1 MSDSP
6 HEIQWHPAFY
16 AAVSLELRENLEDLE
31 LTPEYNLSK
40 QPIRI
45 DLLIRKGSADKPIK
59 NEIGHIMRKYNVI
72 EYKSPSD
79 GMTIDDFA
87 KTLGYA
93 FLLKGLGEK
102 VNEIPIGELTVSMF
116 RAGKPVELFEELKNM
131 GHGIENKFPGIY
143 YITGNLLFPVQIVV
157 TSELSPENH
166 SSLRVLTNK
175 AKVEDVTNFL
185 LQTKELASPGDKNN
199 IDAVLQAS
207 VAANANIFD
216 DVRRNANM
224 CQALRELMKDEI
236 EIELA
241 NARKEGAE
249 AAKKEADEAV
259 KAAAEAA
266 KKEADEAAKAARKEA
281 EASSKTSAKRM
292 FTKGLSI
299 DDVADYLPQL
309 SIDDLRQIEAEVKS
323 LA

>member
-1 MSDSP
+1 
-6 HEIQWHPAFY
+6 
-16 AAVSLELRENLEDLE
+16 
-31 LTPEYNLSK
+31 
-40 QPIRI
+40 
-45 DLLIRKGSADKPIK
+45 
-59 NEIGHIMRKYNVI
+59 
-72 EYKSPSD
+72 
-79 GMTIDDFA
+79 
-87 KTLGYA
+87 
-93 FLLKGLGEK
+93 
-102 VNEIPIGELTVSMF
+102 
-116 RAGKPVELFEELKNM
+116 
-131 GHGIENKFPGIY
+131 
-143 YITGNLLFPVQIVV
+143 
-157 TSELSPENH
+157 
-166 SSLRVLTNK
+166 VLTNK

-185 LQTKELASPGDKNN
+185 LQTKELATPGDKNN

-249 AAKKEADEAV
+249 E
-259 KAAAEAA
+259 AEAA
-266 KKEADEAAKAARKEA
+266 
-281 EASSKTSAKRM
+281 SSKNTAKRM

>member
-1 MSDSP
+1 
-6 HEIQWHPAFY
+6 
-16 AAVSLELRENLEDLE
+16 
-31 LTPEYNLSK
+31 
-40 QPIRI
+40 
-45 DLLIRKGSADKPIK
+45 
-59 NEIGHIMRKYNVI
+59 
-72 EYKSPSD
+72 
-79 GMTIDDFA
+79 
-87 KTLGYA
+87 
-93 FLLKGLGEK
+93 
-102 VNEIPIGELTVSMF
+102 
-116 RAGKPVELFEELKNM
+116 
-131 GHGIENKFPGIY
+131 
-143 YITGNLLFPVQIVV
+143 
-157 TSELSPENH
+157 
-166 SSLRVLTNK
+166 VLTNK

-224 CQALRELMKDEI
+224 CQALRELMKEEI

-241 NARKEGAE
+241 NARKE
-249 AAKKEADEAV
+249 
-259 KAAAEAA
+259 AAEAA
-266 KKEADEAAKAARKEA
+266 KKEADEAARKETETARKEA
-281 EASSKTSAKRM
+281 ETARKETETARKEAVATSKTSAKRM

>member
-1 MSDSP
+1 
-6 HEIQWHPAFY
+6 
-16 AAVSLELRENLEDLE
+16 
-31 LTPEYNLSK
+31 
-40 QPIRI
+40 
-45 DLLIRKGSADKPIK
+45 
-59 NEIGHIMRKYNVI
+59 
-72 EYKSPSD
+72 
-79 GMTIDDFA
+79 
-87 KTLGYA
+87 
-93 FLLKGLGEK
+93 
-102 VNEIPIGELTVSMF
+102 
-116 RAGKPVELFEELKNM
+116 
-131 GHGIENKFPGIY
+131 
-143 YITGNLLFPVQIVV
+143 
-157 TSELSPENH
+157 
-166 SSLRVLTNK
+166 VLTNK

-185 LQTKELASPGDKNN
+185 LQTKELATPGDKNN

-224 CQALRELMKDEI
+224 CQALRELMKEEI

-249 AAKKEADEAV
+249 E
-259 KAAAEAA
+259 AEAA
-266 KKEADEAAKAARKEA
+266 
-281 EASSKTSAKRM
+281 SSKNTAKRM

>member
-1 MSDSP
+1 
-6 HEIQWHPAFY
+6 
-16 AAVSLELRENLEDLE
+16 
-31 LTPEYNLSK
+31 
-40 QPIRI
+40 
-45 DLLIRKGSADKPIK
+45 
-59 NEIGHIMRKYNVI
+59 
-72 EYKSPSD
+72 
-79 GMTIDDFA
+79 MTIDDFA

-102 VNEIPIGELTVSMF
+102 VNEIPIQELTVSMF
-116 RAGKPVELFEELKNM
+116 RAGKPVELFEELKSM
-131 GHGIENKFPGIY
+131 GHGIEHRFPGIY

-157 TSELSPENH
+157 TSELSPKNH

-249 AAKKEADEAV
+249 EARKETETAR
-259 KAAAEAA
+259 
-266 KKEADEAAKAARKEA
+266 KETETARKEA
-281 EASSKTSAKRM
+281 ETAKKEAVASSKTSAKRM

>member
-1 MSDSP
+1 M
-6 HEIQWHPAFY
+6 PAL
-16 AAVSLELRENLEDLE
+16 AGIS
-31 LTPEYNLSK
+31 
-40 QPIRI
+40 
-45 DLLIRKGSADKPIK
+45 
-59 NEIGHIMRKYNVI
+59 
-72 EYKSPSD
+72 
-79 GMTIDDFA
+79 
-87 KTLGYA
+87 TLGYA
-93 FLLKGLGEK
+93 FLLK
-102 VNEIPIGELTVSMF
+102 
-116 RAGKPVELFEELKNM
+116 
-131 GHGIENKFPGIY
+131 
-143 YITGNLLFPVQIVV
+143 GNLLFPVQIVV

-241 NARKEGAE
+241 NARKE
-249 AAKKEADEAV
+249 
-259 KAAAEAA
+259 AAE
-266 KKEADEAAKAARKEA
+266 AARKEA
-281 EASSKTSAKRM
+281 EETAKV
-292 FTKGLSI
+292 FIKKGLSLE
-299 DDVADYLPQL
+299 DVSDGLPQL
-309 SIDDLRQIEAEVKS
+309 SMDELRQIEAEVKS

>member
-116 RAGKPVELFEELKNM
+116 RAGKPVELFEELKSM
-131 GHGIENKFPGIY
+131 GHGIENRFPGIY

-157 TSELSPENH
+157 TSELSPETH
-166 SSLRVLTNK
+166 STLRVLTNK

-185 LQTKELASPGDKNN
+185 LQTKELATPGDKNN

-249 AAKKEADEAV
+249 EARKETETAR
-259 KAAAEAA
+259 
-266 KKEADEAAKAARKEA
+266 KETETARKEA
-281 EASSKTSAKRM
+281 ETAKKEAVASSKTSAKRM

-309 SIDDLRQIEAEVKS
+309 SIDELRQIEAEVKS

>member
-1 MSDSP
+1 
-6 HEIQWHPAFY
+6 
-16 AAVSLELRENLEDLE
+16 
-31 LTPEYNLSK
+31 
-40 QPIRI
+40 
-45 DLLIRKGSADKPIK
+45 
-59 NEIGHIMRKYNVI
+59 
-72 EYKSPSD
+72 
-79 GMTIDDFA
+79 
-87 KTLGYA
+87 
-93 FLLKGLGEK
+93 
-102 VNEIPIGELTVSMF
+102 
-116 RAGKPVELFEELKNM
+116 
-131 GHGIENKFPGIY
+131 
-143 YITGNLLFPVQIVV
+143 
-157 TSELSPENH
+157 
-166 SSLRVLTNK
+166 
-175 AKVEDVTNFL
+175 
-185 LQTKELASPGDKNN
+185 
-199 IDAVLQAS
+199 VLQAS

-259 KAAAEAA
+259 KAARKEAAEAA
-266 KKEADEAAKAARKEA
+266 KKEADEAAKAAAEAAKKEADEAAKAAAEAAKKEAAKAARKEA

>member
-1 MSDSP
+1 M
-6 HEIQWHPAFY
+6 PA
-16 AAVSLELRENLEDLE
+16 
-31 LTPEYNLSK
+31 
-40 QPIRI
+40 
-45 DLLIRKGSADKPIK
+45 SAGI
-59 NEIGHIMRKYNVI
+59 
-72 EYKSPSD
+72 S
-79 GMTIDDFA
+79 
-87 KTLGYA
+87 TLGYA

-102 VNEIPIGELTVSMF
+102 VNEIPIQELTVSMF
-116 RAGKPVELFEELKNM
+116 RAGKPVELFEELKSM
-131 GHGIENKFPGIY
+131 GHGIENRFPGIY

-157 TSELSPENH
+157 TSELSPETH
-166 SSLRVLTNK
+166 STLRVLTNK

-185 LQTKELASPGDKNN
+185 LQTKELATPGDKNN

-241 NARKEGAE
+241 N
-249 AAKKEADEAV
+249 V
-259 KAAAEAA
+259 
-266 KKEADEAAKAARKEA
+266 RKEA
-281 EASSKTSAKRM
+281 ETDAELAAAKRM
-292 FTKGLSI
+292 FIKGLSI

>member
-1 MSDSP
+1 
-6 HEIQWHPAFY
+6 
-16 AAVSLELRENLEDLE
+16 
-31 LTPEYNLSK
+31 
-40 QPIRI
+40 
-45 DLLIRKGSADKPIK
+45 
-59 NEIGHIMRKYNVI
+59 
-72 EYKSPSD
+72 
-79 GMTIDDFA
+79 
-87 KTLGYA
+87 
-93 FLLKGLGEK
+93 
-102 VNEIPIGELTVSMF
+102 MF
-116 RAGKPVELFEELKNM
+116 RAGKPVELFEELKSM
-131 GHGIENKFPGIY
+131 GHGIENRFPGIY
-143 YITGNLLFPVQIVV
+143 YITGNLLFPIQIVV
-157 TSELSPENH
+157 TSELSPETH
-166 SSLRVLTNK
+166 STLRVLTNK

-185 LQTKELASPGDKNN
+185 LQTKELATPGDKNN

-249 AAKKEADEAV
+249 EARKEADEAA

-281 EASSKTSAKRM
+281 KTDAELAAAKRM
-292 FTKGLSI
+292 FIKGLSI

-309 SIDDLRQIEAEVKS
+309 SIDELRQTEAEVKS

>member
-1 MSDSP
+1 
-6 HEIQWHPAFY
+6 
-16 AAVSLELRENLEDLE
+16 
-31 LTPEYNLSK
+31 
-40 QPIRI
+40 
-45 DLLIRKGSADKPIK
+45 
-59 NEIGHIMRKYNVI
+59 
-72 EYKSPSD
+72 
-79 GMTIDDFA
+79 
-87 KTLGYA
+87 
-93 FLLKGLGEK
+93 
-102 VNEIPIGELTVSMF
+102 
-116 RAGKPVELFEELKNM
+116 M
-131 GHGIENKFPGIY
+131 GHGIENRFPGIY

-216 DVRRNANM
+216 DVRRNASM

-241 NARKEGAE
+241 NARKEVAE
-249 AAKKEADEAV
+249 AARKETETAR
-259 KAAAEAA
+259 
-266 KKEADEAAKAARKEA
+266 KETETARKEA
-281 EASSKTSAKRM
+281 ETARKEAVASSKTSAKRM

>member
-1 MSDSP
+1 M
-6 HEIQWHPAFY
+6 PA
-16 AAVSLELRENLEDLE
+16 
-31 LTPEYNLSK
+31 
-40 QPIRI
+40 
-45 DLLIRKGSADKPIK
+45 SAGI
-59 NEIGHIMRKYNVI
+59 
-72 EYKSPSD
+72 S
-79 GMTIDDFA
+79 
-87 KTLGYA
+87 TLGYA
-93 FLLKGLGEK
+93 FLLK
-102 VNEIPIGELTVSMF
+102 
-116 RAGKPVELFEELKNM
+116 
-131 GHGIENKFPGIY
+131 
-143 YITGNLLFPVQIVV
+143 GNLLFPVQIVV

-185 LQTKELASPGDKNN
+185 LQTKELATPGDKNN

-241 NARKEGAE
+241 NARKEVAE
-249 AAKKEADEAV
+249 AARKETETAR
-259 KAAAEAA
+259 
-266 KKEADEAAKAARKEA
+266 KETETARKEA
-281 EASSKTSAKRM
+281 ETARKEAIASSKTSAKRM

>member
-102 VNEIPIGELTVSMF
+102 VNEIPIQELTVSMF
-116 RAGKPVELFEELKNM
+116 RAGKPVELFEELKSM
-131 GHGIENKFPGIY
+131 GHEIENRFQGIY

-185 LQTKELASPGDKNN
+185 LQTKELATPGDKNN

-249 AAKKEADEAV
+249 E
-259 KAAAEAA
+259 AEAA
-266 KKEADEAAKAARKEA
+266 
-281 EASSKTSAKRM
+281 SSKKTAKRM

-299 DDVADYLPQL
+299 ADVADYLPQL

>member
-1 MSDSP
+1 
-6 HEIQWHPAFY
+6 
-16 AAVSLELRENLEDLE
+16 
-31 LTPEYNLSK
+31 
-40 QPIRI
+40 
-45 DLLIRKGSADKPIK
+45 
-59 NEIGHIMRKYNVI
+59 
-72 EYKSPSD
+72 
-79 GMTIDDFA
+79 
-87 KTLGYA
+87 
-93 FLLKGLGEK
+93 
-102 VNEIPIGELTVSMF
+102 
-116 RAGKPVELFEELKNM
+116 M

-185 LQTKELASPGDKNN
+185 LQTKELATPGDKNN

-207 VAANANIFD
+207 VAANANVFD

-241 NARKEGAE
+241 NARKE
-249 AAKKEADEAV
+249 
-259 KAAAEAA
+259 AAE
-266 KKEADEAAKAARKEA
+266 AARKEA
-281 EASSKTSAKRM
+281 EETAKV
-292 FTKGLSI
+292 FIKKGLSLE
-299 DDVADYLPQL
+299 DVSDGLPQL
-309 SIDDLRQIEAEVKS
+309 SMDELRQIEAEVKS